1 MQVAVYARVST
12 QRQVQ
17 AQTTEQQLDR
27 LRAHAAAQG
36 WVLPPEHVF
45 RDDGHS
51 GASLK
56 RAGLDRLRD
65 AAASARLDR
74 VLITAPDRLARNYVH
89 QVLLVEELQKHGA
102 VVDFLDRPMS
112 RDPHDQLLL
121 QIRGAV
127 AEYERTLITERMRRG
142 RLRKLRAGTLLPWTR
157 PPYGY
162 RLDPERPRDPAGVRL
177 DEAEAAVVRGL
188 FARFADEGAAVT
200 ALVQHLHRLGI
211 PSPRGHR
218 SWSTSV
224 LRNVLSN
231 PVYLGQV
238 FANRLHRRPAERRRS
253 ALLPVGRGQGSARLT
268 DPAEWIAVAPVPA
281 ITGQEQFDRAQ
292 ERLGYNRRMA
302 RRNNR
307 VHQYL
312 LRGLVS
318 CGRCRRGCTGRHM
331 PPGYDYYLCRTK
343 TQLPVLVPG
352 ERCPARYIP
361 ARPLEE
367 LVWRD
372 LCEVLA
378 APEMIAHAMQ
388 RARGGH
394 WLPQEMQARRA
405 NLRRGRAALGQQIE
419 RLTEAYMAG
428 VVPLAE
434 YERRRRDAEARLSAL
449 DGEERE
455 LLQDADRRGET
466 ARLAAQA
473 EMFCRR
479 VREGLEQANF
489 ERKRELL
496 ELLVDRVVVTDGDVE
511 IRYVIPTGPDGERES
526 FCRLRTDYLHGA
538 PGREG
543 RRGWPVPPLAAG
555 AHEVEEAVQ
564 QVPHVRASRPPSRPG
579 GRDQR
584 FQEPELIVRQ
594 CLAGAATPNQRA
606 ISGHPHGGLHAGNR
620 VQRRPKDQDQPLTAA
635 PSPFANGH

>member
-1 MQVAVYARVST
+1 MQIAAYARVST

-36 WVLPPEHVF
+36 WVLAPEHVF

-51 GASLK
+51 GANL
-56 RAGLDRLRD
+56 RRPGLDRLRD

-177 DEAEAAVVRGL
+177 DEAEAAIVRDL
-188 FARFADEGAAVT
+188 FARFTDEGTAVT
-200 ALVQHLHRLGI
+200 ALVQHLHHLGI

-218 SWSTSV
+218 RWCTTV
-224 LRNVLSN
+224 LRSVLSN
-231 PVYLGQV
+231 PIYLGQV
-238 FANRLHRRPAERRRS
+238 FANRLRRHPAEQRRS
-253 ALLPVGRGQGSARLT
+253 ALLPIGRGQGSAQLT
-268 DPAEWIAVAPVPA
+268 DPAEWIAVASVPA
-281 ITGQEQFDRAQ
+281 IVSQEQFDRAQ
-292 ERLGYNRRMA
+292 ERLSYNRRMA

-307 VHQYL
+307 VQQYL

-331 PPGYDYYLCRTK
+331 PKGYDYYLCRTK
-343 TQLPVLVPG
+343 TQLPVLTPG

-367 LVWRD
+367 LVWHD
-372 LCEVLA
+372 LSEVLA
-378 APEMIAHAMQ
+378 VPEMIAHAMQ

-394 WLPQEMQARRA
+394 WLPQELQARRA

-419 RLTEAYMAG
+419 RLTEAYIAG

-434 YERRRRDAEARLSAL
+434 YERRRRDAEARLLAL
-449 DGEERE
+449 DGQERE
-455 LLQDADRRGET
+455 LLQDADRQGET

-473 EMFCRR
+473 ETFCRR
-479 VREGLEQANF
+479 VREGLEQADF
-489 ERKRELL
+489 DRKRELL
-496 ELLVDRVVVTDGDVE
+496 ELLVDRVIVTDGDVE
-511 IRYVIPTGPDGERES
+511 IRYVIPTGPDGEREP
-526 FCRLRTDYLHGA
+526 FCRLRTDYLWPDPWWQGA
-538 PGREG
+538 REMPFDG
-543 RRGWPVPPLAAG
+543 GWPARGGTSAGLQPLATTDSNPAERL
-555 AHEVEEAVQ
+555 AAL
-564 QVPHVRASRPPSRPG
+564 A
-579 GRDQR
+579 RDLRR
-584 FQEPELIVRQ
+584 F
-594 CLAGAATPNQRA
+594 LAGMTAMF
-606 ISGHPHGGLHAGNR
+606 GLVLVTGAMLLAQG
-620 VQRRPKDQDQPLTAA
+620 
-635 PSPFANGH
+635 